1 MDMSIAERAWE
12 FKKKYPGTI
21 CWRIDKHSKIVE
33 EYVNPDEKV
42 LYVFCGQ
49 KNHLFRDFF
58 TSCVV
63 ALTNKRILIGQKRVV
78 WGSYLTQI
86 TPDLYN
92 DMKIYRGLLFG
103 RIIIDT
109 LKEEVVI
116 SNLAKDS
123 LDEIETAISSFM
135 MEAKKEYPKDKK

>member
-1 MDMSIAERAWE
+1 
-12 FKKKYPGTI
+12 
-21 CWRIDKHSKIVE
+21 
-33 EYVNPDEKV
+33 
-42 LYVFCGQ
+42 
-49 KNHLFRDFF
+49 
-58 TSCVV
+58 
-63 ALTNKRILIGQKRVV
+63 
-78 WGSYLTQI
+78 
-86 TPDLYN
+86 
-92 DMKIYRGLLFG
+92 MKIYRGLLFG

>member
-1 MDMSIAERAWE
+1 MSVAEKARE

-21 CWRIDKHSKIVE
+21 CWRINKHAQIVE

-49 KNHLFRDFF
+49 KNHLFRDLF

-63 ALTNKRILIGQKRVV
+63 VLTNKRILIGQKRVV
-78 WGSYLTQI
+78 WGSFLTQI

-92 DMKIYRGLLFG
+92 DMKIYRGLFFG

-116 SNLAKDS
+116 SNLSKNS

-135 MEAKKEYPKDKK
+135 MEAKKEYKKEKK